1 MSENLPATIDSGGTL
16 ALPSGVSEL
25 PDRAPRLGV
34 FTRPGES
41 KGWRSWVTTVDH
53 KRIGIMYG
61 AMALFFFIIGGSEAL
76 LIRAQLWAPR
86 QQLLSADVYNQVYTM
101 HGTTMVFLVVMP
113 IGAAFANY
121 LMPLQIGARDVAFPR
136 INAFSF
142 WCFAAGGLFLNTSW
156 FLGGGADGGWFM
168 YAPNSGVIYSP
179 THGIDFWNLGLIITG
194 IASLSGAI
202 NLIVTVLNMRAPG
215 MTLLKMP
222 VFTWMTLVTQFLL
235 LFAIPVLTV
244 AQFLLMFDRLFD
256 ANFFNIDKG
265 ANPLLWEH
273 LFWVFG
279 HPEVYLMILPAFGL
293 VSDMLPVFSRKP
305 IFGYPFIVFSGVAIG
320 FMGWGVW
327 AHHMFVSGIGP
338 VSVTVFS
345 LTTMFI
351 AVPTGV
357 KILNWIATMW
367 GGKLKF
373 STPMLFSIGLITMFT
388 IGGLS
393 GVTHAVA
400 PADTQQTDTYYIV
413 AHFHYVLFGG
423 AFFGFMGGFYFYWPK
438 AFGYLLNETLGK
450 WNFWLMLLG
459 FNLTFGPMHI
469 LGLQGMSRRVYTYDA
484 NYGFE
489 LWNKVSTVGA
499 FTLATSIALFLF
511 NIFYSRAKA
520 KNLAN
525 PGPDPWDART
535 IEWMIPSPVPAYNFD
550 PIPTVTHL
558 DEFWYRKYG
567 ETEDGRL
574 VRVAATEDV
583 TQPVHDAD
591 VHLPAP
597 SYWPVVTA
605 VSLPIIGY
613 GLIFS
618 LWLCIIGGLV
628 LIAGLYGWVTEPPD
642 DPEATHGH
650 APGGHASG
658 DGHDADLALRAGD
671 PAAGSVDGV
680 EADTDAG
687 SEKEVTPVG

>member
-1 MSENLPATIDSGGTL
+1 MTDILPAKLEPAGAL
-16 ALPSGVSEL
+16 ALPSGAS
-25 PDRAPRLGV
+25 APTVAPLGV
-34 FTRPGES
+34 FGRP
-41 KGWRSWVTTVDH
+41 KTKTGWRSWVSTVDH
-53 KRIGIMYG
+53 KKIGIMYG
-61 AMALFFFIIGGSEAL
+61 TAAMVFLMIGGAEAL

-86 QQLLSADVYNQVYTM
+86 QHLLSAEAYNQVYTM
-101 HGTTMVFLVVMP
+101 HGTTMIFLVVMP

-142 WCFAAGGLFLNTSW
+142 WCFVFGGLFLNSSW
-156 FLGGGADGGWFM
+156 LLGGGADGGWFM
-168 YAPNSGVIYSP
+168 YAPNSGVLYSP
-179 THGIDFWNLGLIITG
+179 GHGIDFWNLGLIIAG
-194 IASLSGAI
+194 IASLTGAI
-202 NLIVTVLNMRAPG
+202 NLIVTVLNLRAPG
-215 MTLLKMP
+215 MSLMKMP
-222 VFTWMTLVTQFLL
+222 IFTWMTLVTQFLL
-235 LFAIPVLTV
+235 LFAIPVITC
-244 AQFLLMFDRLFD
+244 AQFLLLFDRQFQ
-256 ANFFNIDKG
+256 ANFFNVSQG

-357 KILNWIATMW
+357 KILNWTATMW
-367 GGKLKF
+367 GGKLRF
-373 STPMLFSIGLITMFT
+373 NAPMLFCIGLITMFT

-393 GVTHAVA
+393 GVTHSVA

-423 AFFGFMGGFYFYWPK
+423 AFFGFIGGFYFYWPK
-438 AFGYLLNETLGK
+438 VFGYMLSDKMGK

-489 LWNKVSTVGA
+489 IWNKVATIGA
-499 FTLATSIALFLF
+499 FTLAASILLFIV
-511 NIFYSRAKA
+511 NIFVSYAKS
-520 KNLAN
+520 KKMEK

-535 IEWMIPSPVPAYNFD
+535 IEWMIPSPTPEYNFD
-550 PIPTVTHL
+550 PIPTVTQL
-558 DEFWYRKYG
+558 DDFWYRKYG

-574 VRVAATEDV
+574 VRIAKTEDV
-583 TQPVHDAD
+583 TQPEHEAH
-591 VHLPAP
+591 VHLPSP
-597 SYWPVVTA
+597 SYWPIVTA
-605 VSLPIIGY
+605 FGLPVAAY

-618 LWLCIIGGLV
+618 MWLALIGGLIV
-628 LIAGLYGWVTEPPD
+628 VAGIYGWATEHPD
-642 DPEATHGH
+642 DPDAAHDVDHG
-650 APGGHASG
+650 PDGGHASG
-658 DGHDADLALRAGD
+658 DDHDAVHDADAGD
-671 PAAGSVDGV
+671 GD
-680 EADTDAG
+680 ADSATDD
-687 SEKEVTPVG
+687 EKEVAPVG